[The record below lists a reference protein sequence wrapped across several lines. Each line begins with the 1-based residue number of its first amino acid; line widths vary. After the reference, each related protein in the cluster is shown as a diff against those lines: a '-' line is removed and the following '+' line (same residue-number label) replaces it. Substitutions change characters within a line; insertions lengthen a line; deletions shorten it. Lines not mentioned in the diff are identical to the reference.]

1 MVKLPVKGSPSI
13 SAGSTPSIVY
23 GTVVS
28 LSTPCVLRVMV
39 NESPSL
45 TNEVDDSNSN
55 VGVDVSSIVTL
66 TLTPIL
72 SNVNVNVSLP
82 STVKSSVTL
91 NVAVAVLLLTVK
103 LPPVNETPPIS
114 PGCIPDIV

>member
-1 MVKLPVKGSPSI
+1 
-13 SAGSTPSIVY
+13 
-23 GTVVS
+23 
-28 LSTPCVLRVMV
+28 VLRVIV
-39 NESPSL
+39 KLSPSL
-45 TNEVDDSNSN
+45 TDEVELVKSY

-66 TLTPIL
+66 TLVPIL
-72 SNVNVNVSLP
+72 FNVNVKVSSP
-82 STVKSSVTL
+82 SIVKSSVTL